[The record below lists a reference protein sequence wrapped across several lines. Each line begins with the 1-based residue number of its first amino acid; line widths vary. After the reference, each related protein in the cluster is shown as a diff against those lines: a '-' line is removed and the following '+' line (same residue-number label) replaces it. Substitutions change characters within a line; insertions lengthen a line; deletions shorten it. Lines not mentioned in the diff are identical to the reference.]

1 MLKNLGRYWANGN
14 PPKIV
19 AGKIFT
25 IAIFRLRNGYNITVS
40 ESIRHIFFKCSLGF
54 DERGFRIVS
63 DTLVTNETRTAHA
76 HTLETLSSIITV
88 TLSHQLAA

>member
-1 MLKNLGRYWANGN
+1 MLKNLGQYWANGN

-40 ESIRHIFFKCSLGF
+40 ESIRNKS
-54 DERGFRIVS
+54 
-63 DTLVTNETRTAHA
+63 TRH
-76 HTLETLSSIITV
+76 
-88 TLSHQLAA
+88 HQIK